1 VVEACYCGCFPVMPR
16 DLSYPELIPE
26 PYYEA
31 CLYEDFEGLLARL
44 RHALED
50 IQATRAF
57 SLRESMARFD
67 WRRMAPIYDER
78 LIGVAHPPP

>member
-1 VVEACYCGCFPVMPR
+1 MPR